1 MRQRKTI
8 FCIKF
13 IIFLCLIFISQFVS
27 ADAKVD
33 GFFRESLV
41 KGGFFENNPEIN
53 KNKETVEKE
62 TFFIS
67 REERRLN
74 PQKAPSNSIKLP
86 DHSIRMR
93 TRSIGQPGLWGA
105 PVYTES
111 ELLSQ

>member
-1 MRQRKTI
+1 MRHRKTI

-13 IIFLCLIFISQFVS
+13 IIFLNLLLISQFAL

-41 KGGFFENNPEIN
+41 KGGFFENNPEIS
-53 KNKETVEKE
+53 KSKEIREKD

-74 PQKAPSNSIKLP
+74 PEKAPSNSIKLP

-93 TRSIGQPGLWGA
+93 TRSIGRPGLWGA